1 MSTASKG
8 GALSALEKIRKQ
20 RRGEA
25 KATEQYEV
33 RDENAEIFATV
44 SAQEYA
50 ELKQSRRAGNWIEG
64 DDAEG
69 YSDDG
74 EEWWQSDSGS
84 EDGGR
89 ANAPRTAKRRGT
101 EERDAKG
108 ALPTP
113 VGKKKKGLSAAAEM
127 RAKGMR
133 SLLQHFSS
141 MASEKAGTLG
151 PQKAADSAKQLQ
163 AIKSIEASLDLDD
176 EDEDDSAPHRMQPAS
191 SSSSSGSSSSSSS
204 SSGRAF
210 AARDSFGLFGLGDVR
225 LTKRVSGAG
234 SSSCI
239 AQKREASAFESLREA
254 PGAAAARA
262 DTLRAAADEDAAFVP
277 AGASEDAEAGSSAPP
292 RLSGAAAERSDA
304 EEEAEE
310 ATVRCD
316 IFESSSEHFGAR
328 RKMVAVDL
336 FAAGSEEA
344 AQPQQSEPEGASR
357 GPLVLDEAVGASEGL
372 PVCPDG
378 SLPFYFLDAWD
389 DVASG
394 TVYLFG
400 KVWGVA
406 AGGQQQQ
413 GSAAAV
419 APPQSCC
426 VVVKRMMRPLFF
438 FLRKQV
444 TLDAGIEGLG
454 ADGATPEAGEAAR
467 EALLASFLR
476 EKQENAKEFLR
487 MDGQRLKQ
495 RYHWSTWK
503 CKATTRHYAFDA
515 AGVPRSRNLQ
525 VVKVLC
531 PGSAPS
537 LEAEDLQGVT
547 YSRVFGSNAPLTE
560 VLLVKRRI
568 KGPCWLKITDFCL
581 PESPA
586 DKASWCRHEVI
597 VEGHKQI
604 RVWGDSRKAGGEEEA
619 SSPQPV
625 DGKEPPAPPLTL
637 LSLVAKSV
645 SVSNNPSEDRAL
657 CMAAFFIQRHK
668 DIEEQQAQPVLTKEN
683 IFCGVRRIRS
693 GGGGKAQT
701 GALGAPVC
709 ARAMSSGVPPLFEE
723 KAEKSAVQVYDSER
737 VLLTNLINRV
747 YAQDPDVILGH
758 NIYGAD
764 LELIARRCNF
774 HGLPLWHKMSRLKR
788 PKTQKPPCSNPR
800 QQHQHQSCLWG
811 GRVLSVGRLV
821 CDTYLQARELLGH
834 KTNYNL
840 LPLLREA
847 FPMPAAGVA
856 ASGGTGAGSK
866 ISAFH
871 RRIATELQR
880 MQPFPCEDLLSFYW
894 SQDPSRL
901 LYAANLCCL
910 EAFMASIL
918 AQRLNCLP
926 VTRELTTIGGNLWV
940 RSLQNARAER
950 NAFLLMHAFHAE
962 KFVYPD
968 PPGPRGKAKSH
979 EAAAPAEM
987 EDPSDG
993 EGAEAPSAAPGGASR
1008 SSKGPAYAG
1017 GLVLEPRA
1025 GLYDSF
1031 VLLLDFNSLYPSIIQ
1046 EYNVCFSTVRRAQA
1060 SENGE
1065 AAGDEDASV
1074 WEIDSTPGLLPR
1086 VLQQLVQKR
1095 RQVKAAAQKE
1105 RDPAKKASLDVKQLA
1120 LKLTA
1125 NSIYGCLGFSGSRFY
1140 AKPLAAYITQQ
1151 GRTVLMAA
1159 KEKVEQQLRLS
1170 VLYGDTDSLMVDTGL
1185 RDEGRGEA
1193 YAESVRLGQRIK
1205 SEINRQYKKLELDL
1219 EAVFRRLLLLRKKKY
1234 ACCII
1239 EDYGRRAYKIEQKGL
1254 DFVRRDWALLTK
1266 QAGEQLLRIIFGVSL
1281 ASAKQ
1286 QQQQQEGR
1294 APAPAGDED
1303 AVDTVVA
1310 LLHERLRAMREAIVG
1325 GQVPLDLFVITRA
1338 LTKSPQ
1344 LYAQGSGGAAQPHV
1358 LVALRMLAAGRPVRA
1373 GNEIPY
1379 IICDEDSVR
1388 RAEQQRQQK
1397 ATPEFPSES
1406 KSEGASPQA
1415 SASPQQQQQQR
1426 VRGPAERAFHP
1437 MEVQNLGLKPDV
1449 EYYLQHQLFPPVQRL
1464 CAHVQGTGPGRL
1476 AECLGLN
1483 PAKFGERE
1491 LGEEA
1496 GDDQTGE
1503 SERQKGEDRILSLIK
1518 KSDEVFKE
1526 CNIPAQ
1532 IPCGLCGVWLPAA
1545 QGLMT
1550 SRCGACGGWLSPSA
1564 LRDTLRLYLAY
1575 IRHSF
1580 HIHITRCTECK
1591 HKFEYLPPGPLRA
1604 GASLRCPL
1612 CDGGRIVDCVSPN
1625 VLYMQLQHL
1634 RFLLSQNTGSKGSST
1649 SASPAGMR
1657 LALDECH
1664 AAVPL
1669 PSSPQLGEPARP
1681 LNLSE
1686 SLPKAGLTRAKEAA
1700 VGVKKG
1706 LELKF
1711 PLVVAALRYLRGL
1724 KSGVLC
1730 VSSES
1735 ERHSLME
1742 PVTTTMTA
1750 NALNTLDLR
1759 SFFCALRTPTGAEG
1773 QSSRWALL
1781 AQTYIDAKAAA
1792 VESAL
1797 PLDAGV
1803 RDPWGAPAGMQRR
1816 RSGGLPLGFK
1826 GFGSP
1831 TVTIKREVY

>member
-1 MSTASKG
+1 MDMVLVASYDFHDRGCHGFMCPRAGIICRQEAGHVEQNMIVIIRILMVKLSVCGSFATGVIPSLWKGWAERLGCPEGGSGLHEKRGAQKGLLKEFGAAAAAFSFSAFCCSYKHSPLSRCCEKSSPLPPDQHHHAAISTTLVGDPVGGSKGVASVPQKLQSAAHAFLFPFLLSAGSTSDSSSSRRVGLGGLERRLPTYGHLTRKEEHRHKWEGQRLRAFPQLAPPLFLEMSTASKG

-64 DDAEG
+64 DDGKRAPWDSLPQCLLCVGSVAEG

-141 MASEKAGTLG
+141 MASEKAGTL
-151 PQKAADSAKQLQ
+151 
-163 AIKSIEASLDLDD
+163 
-176 EDEDDSAPHRMQPAS
+176 
-191 SSSSSGSSSSSSS
+191 
-204 SSGRAF
+204 
-210 AARDSFGLFGLGDVR
+210 
-225 LTKRVSGAG
+225 
-234 SSSCI
+234 
-239 AQKREASAFESLREA
+239 
-254 PGAAAARA
+254 
-262 DTLRAAADEDAAFVP
+262 
-277 AGASEDAEAGSSAPP
+277 GASEDAEAGSSAPP

-1219 EAVFRRLLLLRKKKY
+1219 EAVFRRLLLLRKKK
-1234 ACCII
+1234 
-1239 EDYGRRAYKIEQKGL
+1239 
-1254 DFVRRDWALLTK
+1254 
-1266 QAGEQLLRIIFGVSL
+1266 
-1281 ASAKQ
+1281 
-1286 QQQQQEGR
+1286 

-1358 LVALRMLAAGRPVRA
+1358 LVALRMLAAGRP
-1373 GNEIPY
+1373 
-1379 IICDEDSVR
+1379 
-1388 RAEQQRQQK
+1388 
-1397 ATPEFPSES
+1397 
-1406 KSEGASPQA
+1406 
-1415 SASPQQQQQQR
+1415 
-1426 VRGPAERAFHP
+1426 
-1437 MEVQNLGLKPDV
+1437 NLGLKPDV